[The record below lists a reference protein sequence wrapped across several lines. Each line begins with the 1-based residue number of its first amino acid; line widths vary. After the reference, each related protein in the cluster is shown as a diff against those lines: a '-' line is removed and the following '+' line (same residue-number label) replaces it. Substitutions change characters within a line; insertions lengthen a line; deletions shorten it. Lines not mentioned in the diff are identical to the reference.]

1 MIKNMQAL
9 NMIEVKKILGSLED
23 SEKKKQLEAFIKK
36 FSKIKQEKAE
46 QLKKELHELG
56 LLKMKE
62 ECEIKLIDMLPED
75 ANDLN
80 KIFIDVSLDEDETNK
95 ILEVIKKYK

>member
-1 MIKNMQAL
+1 MIKEMQAL
-9 NMIEVKKILGSLED
+9 DMAEVKKILGSLED
-23 SEKKKQLEAFIKK
+23 TEKKKQLEAFIKK

-46 QLKKELHELG
+46 QLKKELQGLG

-62 ECEIKLIDMLPED
+62 DCVVKLIDLMPED
-75 ANDLN
+75 AADLN